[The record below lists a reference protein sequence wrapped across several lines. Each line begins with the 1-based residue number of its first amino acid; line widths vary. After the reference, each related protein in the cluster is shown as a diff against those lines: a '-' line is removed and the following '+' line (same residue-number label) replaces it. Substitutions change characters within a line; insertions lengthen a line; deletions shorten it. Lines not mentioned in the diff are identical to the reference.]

1 MLKNRSQANILYI
14 DLSKKDYYIKNRP
27 ELLDK
32 YIGGTGI
39 AAQLL
44 LEECPEGCD
53 PLSPESPIILAVGP
67 LTPFFP
73 LASKTVAL
81 FKSPLTGNLGE
92 SHCGGRSAISIASAQ
107 LTAIVIK
114 GKSKKPVFLTIDNQ
128 RVYFKDAT
136 TLWGMDSNFTTGRIL
151 RQHEK
156 GSGIRTIMRIGK
168 GGENKVLY
176 SGVNVETFRH
186 FGRLGLGAVFGSKH
200 LKALVITGQ
209 STLEVTDNKE
219 YKKVYKEI
227 YETATES
234 KLMNKYH
241 DLGTAGNVKG
251 LSDLGG
257 LPTRNL
263 QSGSFEKA
271 EDISGESFAKEHL
284 GRRLACSHCP
294 VGCIH
299 VATLRE
305 PDPNDPFFFKTS
317 MIGYDYEPIFAAGSM
332 LGIHEKKGFLRLV
345 HKVDSY
351 GLDVMSAG
359 VAMGWATEALE
370 KGVITEKE
378 TQLKL
383 KFGDWKTYIECV
395 KKIVDR
401 ENDFYEHLA
410 QGVEIAS
417 DKYGGKEFAMAFGKN
432 EMAGYH
438 TGPAAHIGL
447 IIGSRHSHLD
457 NGGYSMDQS
466 ELMKKLLPPEEV
478 VDKLYEEEAWRQILS
493 SLVVCFFA
501 RGIYSKEL
509 VTKTLALVGLDFAE
523 NDLMDVGNKIL
534 ALKHK
539 FKLREGFKF
548 SDVRLPERIFETPT
562 PVKNWDRK
570 YIEDALAHAD
580 KFMQKNA

>member
-114 GKSKKPVFLTIDNQ
+114 GKSKKPVFLTIDNE

-168 GGENKVLY
+168 GGENKVLF

-271 EDISGESFAKEHL
+271 DDISGESFAKEHL

-332 LGIHEKKGFLRLV
+332 LG
-345 HKVDSY
+345 
-351 GLDVMSAG
+351 
-359 VAMGWATEALE
+359 
-370 KGVITEKE
+370 
-378 TQLKL
+378 
-383 KFGDWKTYIECV
+383 
-395 KKIVDR
+395 
-401 ENDFYEHLA
+401 
-410 QGVEIAS
+410 
-417 DKYGGKEFAMAFGKN
+417 
-432 EMAGYH
+432 
-438 TGPAAHIGL
+438 
-447 IIGSRHSHLD
+447 
-457 NGGYSMDQS
+457 
-466 ELMKKLLPPEEV
+466 
-478 VDKLYEEEAWRQILS
+478 
-493 SLVVCFFA
+493 
-501 RGIYSKEL
+501 
-509 VTKTLALVGLDFAE
+509 
-523 NDLMDVGNKIL
+523 
-534 ALKHK
+534 
-539 FKLREGFKF
+539 
-548 SDVRLPERIFETPT
+548 
-562 PVKNWDRK
+562 
-570 YIEDALAHAD
+570 
-580 KFMQKNA
+580 